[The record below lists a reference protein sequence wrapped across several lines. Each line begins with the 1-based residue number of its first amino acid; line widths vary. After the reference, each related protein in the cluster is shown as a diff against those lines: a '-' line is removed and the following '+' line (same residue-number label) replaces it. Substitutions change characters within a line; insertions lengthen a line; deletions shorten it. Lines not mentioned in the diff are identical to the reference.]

1 MAEPAPRTI
10 SRPPALGAWVVVPVL
25 VAALLMTGCAG
36 PHKGPR
42 TLAAIG
48 ATLAIGGSGAWV
60 VGERNDQ
67 AGLTTAGF
75 LTVGAGIVALV
86 AAGGWMALRV
96 ACRADPDCP
105 DEQQCNEI
113 PAPPGGIPYKQCMP
127 R

>member
-1 MAEPAPRTI
+1 MAERRRRTV
-10 SRPPALGAWVVVPVL
+10 SRPLLIGVL
-25 VAALLMTGCAG
+25 VAFAAGCAG
-36 PHKGPR
+36 SHKGPR

-48 ATLAIGGSGAWV
+48 ATLAVGGSGAWV
-60 VGERNDQ
+60 AGERFDQ
-67 AGLTTAGF
+67 RGLTTAGF
-75 LTVGAGIVALV
+75 VAVVGGIAAVV
-86 AAGGWMALRV
+86 AAGGWMAVVV